1 MSGLALGNFLLREG
15 IGCVI
20 FERRSR
26 EHVEQRQRAGV
37 IDTRA
42 TRVFRKRGLEDR
54 VVGGTPVEPSLGF
67 RVDGQPRPLTLA
79 VEEHRE
85 GRFCPQ
91 QVLVRNLIAVFEQDG
106 GDLRFDTEVSVE
118 DIDGER
124 PRVRLGDGSIVEG
137 DFIAGCDG
145 NRGASRAALAED
157 RITRH
162 THEYGYAWLVV
173 LAEAAATQQAVM
185 AIHRRGFAAQFG
197 RGPRAS
203 RFYLQCPLDDT
214 AEDWPDERIW
224 SELET
229 RFGEPLAARGA
240 IVEKQLLPLRGEVIS
255 PMSHGR
261 LHLLGDAAHIVPPM
275 SAKGMN
281 LALHDAD
288 VFADAL
294 IHFYE
299 NGDPGPLDSCSETR
313 LREVWNYQAFAT
325 WFTDTVHDAGDPSYR
340 GEFRRKVARA
350 DFDRLY
356 LRDGEPA
363 AQRIRRRPEL
373 IRYFRLSRT
382 IPSSPCTATTAITC
396 RLIWWTAPAGPDIAP
411 PIPPEAGARP
421 TFPAW
426 TATASGPA
434 PPSLGIWSPVRTSTS
449 HSPSAQ
455 ALRFR
460 PSADTNGAPDGT
472 AASINGTLSA
482 DGLELAAAKIGV
494 GSAAAQPAAN
504 SARGTRTRHL
514 RRSTMTDERSRHAGS
529 WMHPNSAIL
538 RPFAVRGA
546 GPAGGTG
553 RTGARRGHTGTE
565 RSVTGDSSRVA

>member
-1 MSGLALGNFLLREG
+1 MTTGKANEPVLIVGAGVAGLALGNFLLREG
-15 IGCVI
+15 IPCVV
-20 FERRSR
+20 FERRDR
-26 EHVEQRQRAGV
+26 EYVERRQRAGV

-54 VVGGTPVEPSLGF
+54 VVGGAPVEPSLGF
-67 RVDGQPRPLTLA
+67 RIDGEDRRLPLTG
-79 VEEHRE
+79 EEHQE
-85 GRFCPQ
+85 GRLCPQ
-91 QVLVRNLIAVFEQDG
+91 QVLVRNLITAFEQDG

-145 NRGASRAALAED
+145 NRGASRAAIPEH

-173 LAEAAATQQAVM
+173 LAEVPATRQTLM

-214 AEDWPDERIW
+214 TGDWPDERIW

-229 RFGEPLAARGA
+229 RFGEPLATKGA
-240 IVEKQLLPLRGEVIS
+240 IVEKQLLPLRGEVLS

-294 IHFYE
+294 IHYYE
-299 NGDPGPLDSCSETR
+299 KGDTGRLDAYSDNR

-340 GEFRRKVARA
+340 GEFRHRVARA

-356 LRDGEPA
+356 T
-363 AQRIRRRPEL
+363 
-373 IRYFRLSRT
+373 S
-382 IPSSPCTATTAITC
+382 
-396 RLIWWTAPAGPDIAP
+396 
-411 PIPPEAGARP
+411 
-421 TFPAW
+421 
-426 TATASGPA
+426 ATANR
-434 PPSLGIWSPVRTSTS
+434 L
-449 HSPSAQ
+449 
-455 ALRFR
+455 
-460 PSADTNGAPDGT
+460 
-472 AASINGTLSA
+472 LSEFVA
-482 DGLELAAAKIGV
+482 GL
-494 GSAAAQPAAN
+494 N
-504 SARGTRTRHL
+504 
-514 RRSTMTDERSRHAGS
+514 
-529 WMHPNSAIL
+529 
-538 RPFAVRGA
+538 
-546 GPAGGTG
+546 
-553 RTGARRGHTGTE
+553 
-565 RSVTGDSSRVA
+565 